1 MRPCRLFL
9 FDLDG
14 TLIDSRDDIARS
26 CNRALA
32 RLGLPAIPLDLV
44 TRFVGEGV
52 RTLIT
57 RALREAA
64 GGEPADEEVARAVA
78 LYLAEYEAHML
89 DSTRLYPGV
98 VEALDQMRWASFGVV
113 TNKPE
118 RFSRSILDQLGVG
131 GRFSLILGGDSLPQR
146 KPDPAPIRVAMA
158 RAGAQAAETAV
169 VGDSATDI
177 EAGRAA
183 GAFTC
188 GIAGGFRG
196 PEELRAAGCDLL
208 VESVAD
214 LPAHF
219 QPPA

>member
-1 MRPCRLFL
+1 
-9 FDLDG
+9 
-14 TLIDSRDDIARS
+14 
-26 CNRALA
+26 
-32 RLGLPAIPLDLV
+32 
-44 TRFVGEGV
+44 
-52 RTLIT
+52 
-57 RALREAA
+57 
-64 GGEPADEEVARAVA
+64 
-78 LYLAEYEAHML
+78 
-89 DSTRLYPGV
+89 
-98 VEALDQMRWASFGVV
+98 
-113 TNKPE
+113 
-118 RFSRSILDQLGVG
+118 
-131 GRFSLILGGDSLPQR
+131 
-146 KPDPAPIRVAMA
+146 MA

-214 LPAHF
+214 LPRHF